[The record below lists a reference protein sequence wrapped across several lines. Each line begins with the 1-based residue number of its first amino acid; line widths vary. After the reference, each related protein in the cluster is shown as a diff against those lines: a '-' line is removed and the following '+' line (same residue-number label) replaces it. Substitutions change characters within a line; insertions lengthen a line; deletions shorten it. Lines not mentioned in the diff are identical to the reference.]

1 MTITRDKSLV
11 LTQYITEW
19 TCTKRNERKD
29 LEKIREAI

>member
-1 MTITRDKSLV
+1 MKITRDKFLV

-19 TCTKRNERKD
+19 MCTKGNERKD